1 MAADTVP
8 KDCYEPLAD
17 LPMGLDKA
25 IRAAHRRAYPSW
37 TALDGRELRLR
48 SQLTAAARGLAD
60 CPLGV
65 GDLSRPWRNQGHES
79 RSDESGENDDSSR
92 HIA

>member
-1 MAADTVP
+1 MSRWLTCRWGLTKPSVQRTVMRIP
-8 KDCYEPLAD
+8 P
-17 LPMGLDKA
+17 
-25 IRAAHRRAYPSW
+25 W

-48 SQLTAAARGLAD
+48 SQLTAAARGLAG